1 MLKPLEKPLIIG
13 HRGACALAPENTM
26 SSFRLAYEHK
36 ADGIEFDTKL
46 SSDGVVV
53 IIHDQ
58 TLDRTTNGTG
68 KVIETSLENLKSL
81 DAGTKFSPTFT
92 GEKIPTL
99 DELFNELGGKI
110 FMNIE
115 LTNYASP
122 RDALVEKVVELIKKY
137 KIEKSVMFSSFN
149 AGNLAKAQRLI
160 PEVSTGLLAL
170 KGWFGT
176 FSRYPFGFKVSPEY
190 THPYFSD
197 APASFINAEHERG
210 RRVNVWTVNDPKD
223 VRRLVHDHV
232 DGIMGDDPRMIRQ
245 VMEG

>member
-1 MLKPLEKPLIIG
+1 MLNPLEKPLIIG

-26 SSFRLAYEHK
+26 SSFRLAFEHK

-46 SSDGVVV
+46 SRDGEVV

-58 TLDRTTNGTG
+58 TLERTTNGSG
-68 KVIETSLENLKSL
+68 KVIETSLENLKNL
-81 DAGTKFSPTFT
+81 DAGSKFSPTFA

-99 DELFNELGGKI
+99 DELFKELGGKI

-122 RDALVEKVVELIKKY
+122 SDALVDKVVELIRKY
-137 KIEKSVMFSSFN
+137 KIENSVMFSSFN
-149 AGNLAKAQRLI
+149 ANNLAKAQRLI
-160 PEVSTGLLAL
+160 PEVPTGLLAL
-170 KGWFGT
+170 KGWMGA
-176 FSRYPFGFKVSPEY
+176 FSRYPFGLRVSPEY

-197 APASFINAEHERG
+197 APASFISAEHGRG

-245 VMEG
+245 ALEG

>member
-26 SSFRLAYEHK
+26 ASFRLAFEHK
-36 ADGIEFDTKL
+36 ADAIEFDTKL

-58 TLDRTTNGTG
+58 TLDRTTNGKG
-68 KVIETSLENLKSL
+68 KVIDTPLEELRKL
-81 DAGTKFSPTFT
+81 DAGSKFSPNFT

-99 DELFNELGGKI
+99 DELFGELGGKF

-122 RDALVEKVVELIKKY
+122 KDALVNNVVELIRKHKV
-137 KIEKSVMFSSFN
+137 ESSVMFSSFN
-149 AGNLAKAQRLI
+149 ANNLIKARQLM
-160 PEVSTGLLAL
+160 PEVPVGLLAL
-170 KGWFGT
+170 KGFMGA
-176 FSRYPFGFKVSPEY
+176 FSRYPFGVSISPEY

-197 APASFINAEHERG
+197 ATTNFIHAEHNRG
-210 RRVNVWTVNDPKD
+210 RRVNVWTVNDPAD
-223 VRRLVHDHV
+223 IRRLVLDHV
-232 DGIMGDDPRMIRQ
+232 DGIMGDDPRLVRQ
-245 VMEG
+245 VVEG